1 MTMPSLPSNEGPKSF
16 WSKKES
22 IPALVFWAVAA
33 GAAIW
38 FWGLIV
44 PFLLSAAEDTLHL
57 MIVGGTIAA
66 ILILL
71 TSKRVH
77 YIGRSISRMIT
88 GWFVAID
95 PIGIR
100 KTYIE
105 ETEKKKAELDNSL
118 NSIRGLR
125 IQLQRRLSTN
135 QAAYD
140 QSMRFLQGAQAAM
153 DDPKS
158 DDNRKRQAQRV
169 IASESKHSD
178 GLSVLITKQKAHL
191 ERYDVIINVL
201 GRYGEVCDDTIL
213 DLKRQV
219 ELQEQDREESRG
231 FNKGMRS
238 AFGILRGFGQD
249 KEMDDMATEQLE
261 RDYTQQMGE
270 VEGLLDLTKDVI
282 SKADF
287 DDEASLASVKS
298 KLDAWGSTNSN
309 MQIGRGGSS
318 KKQLLNAAGGTVVD
332 TTTPEKAEVSNHP
345 GGRAGGTGTRPLYI
359 GTQTLGVPL
368 RFPGGRMTFEDAF
381 QKAYA

>member
-1 MTMPSLPSNEGPKSF
+1 MAMPTLPSGGNEIHKSF
-16 WSKKES
+16 WARKEA
-22 IPALVFWAVAA
+22 IPAIVFWTAVAGA
-33 GAAIW
+33 GIW
-38 FWGLIV
+38 FWGIIV
-44 PFLLSAAEDTLHL
+44 PFLLSAALDTLHL

-66 ILILL
+66 LLILA

-105 ETEKKKAELDNSL
+105 ETEKKKAELDSSL

-125 IQLQRRLSTN
+125 IQLTRRLGAN
-135 QAAYD
+135 QDAYD
-140 QSMRFLQGAQAAM
+140 KSMRMLQGAQM
-153 DDPKS
+153 TLQNPKA
-158 DDNRKRQAQRV
+158 DDNARRMAQRV
-169 IASESKHSD
+169 LASESRHSD
-178 GLSVLITKQKAHL
+178 GLAGLIAKQKAHL

-201 GRYGEVCDDTIL
+201 ARYGEVCDDAIL
-213 DLKRQV
+213 NLKREV

-249 KEMDDMATEQLE
+249 KEMDDMATDQLE

-282 SKADF
+282 SRADF
-287 DDEASLASVKS
+287 DDEASLASVKN
-298 KLDAWGSTNSN
+298 KLDAWSN
-309 MQIGRGGSS
+309 KNADMQIGRGGSS
-318 KKQLLNAAGGTVVD
+318 KQELLSAAGVEI
-332 TTTPEKAEVSNHP
+332 PKMAEKVPVAED
-345 GGRAGGTGTRPLYI
+345 Y
-359 GTQTLGVPL
+359 
-368 RFPGGRMTFEDAF
+368 F
-381 QKAYA
+381 K